1 MKQQY
6 WCIKTSD
13 LVKIIRSASVPALT
27 DPVTLH
33 SMFFKPIGSFMDIK
47 PFNEAEIKAFR
58 AETTGTADRIHLNN
72 AGASL
77 PPDIVVNTMVDF
89 LREEAFY
96 GGYETEAKY
105 RAQLDHTNVLI
116 AQLIHAHP
124 DEIALVENASAA
136 WDIAFNGLH
145 FERGDEV
152 IISEM
157 EYISNVLGVLN
168 AQKLYGI
175 VIKMIPNDA
184 EGNFPISALEAAITA
199 RTKLIAVTHVPAT
212 AGNVLPAA
220 AIGEVARKHHIVYLL
235 DTCQSAGQMPI
246 DVQAI
251 GCDMLA
257 VTGRK
262 YLRGPRGAGFLY
274 VRRQMLDKLK
284 LLFFDGRT
292 VGSVDQQGFVV
303 REDARR
309 FEWFEKNPAVTLG
322 LHKAVEYALNVGVD
336 RIWQRV
342 QHLAFLFR
350 KRLGELDHIIVHD
363 QGDEL
368 CGIVTFSVTGVPAAT
383 VKTTLA
389 TKNINVNIGF
399 AKSTL
404 YYMNRKGLDGI
415 VRASVH
421 YYNTEEE
428 IELVC
433 RELRAIS

>member
-1 MKQQY
+1 ME
-6 WCIKTSD
+6 
-13 LVKIIRSASVPALT
+13 V
-27 DPVTLH
+27 
-33 SMFFKPIGSFMDIK
+33 K
-47 PFNEAEIKAFR
+47 PFNEEEIQAFR
-58 AETTGTADRIHLNN
+58 AETTGTTDRIHLNN

-77 PPDIVVNTMVDF
+77 PPDIVVNTMVDY
-89 LREEAFY
+89 LREEALY

-105 RAQLDHTNVLI
+105 RTRLDHTHTLI

-145 FERGDEV
+145 FQQGDEV
-152 IISEM
+152 ITSEM
-157 EYISNVLGVLN
+157 EYVSNVLGLLN

-184 EGNFPISALEAAITA
+184 EGNFPVSALEAAITPK
-199 RTKLIAVTHVPAT
+199 TKLIAVTHVPASS
-212 AGNVLPAA
+212 GNVLPVA

-235 DTCQSAGQMPI
+235 DTCQSVGQIPV

-262 YLRGPRGAGFLY
+262 YLRGPRGSGFLY
-274 VRRQMLDKLK
+274 VRKQMLDKLK

-292 VGSVDQQGFVV
+292 VGHVNQQGFVV
-303 REDARR
+303 REGARR
-309 FEWFEKNPAVTLG
+309 FEWYEKNPAVVLG
-322 LHKAVEYALNVGVD
+322 LQQAVEYALGIGVE
-336 RIWQRV
+336 RIWQRI
-342 QHLAFLFR
+342 QYLAHLFR
-350 KRLGELDHIIVHD
+350 QRLHEMDGICVHD

-368 CGIVTFSVTGVPAAT
+368 CGIVTFSISGVPAAE
-383 VKTTLA
+383 VKTKLA
-389 TKNINVNIGF
+389 AKNINVNIGF

-415 VRASVH
+415 IRASVH

-428 IELVC
+428 IDMVC
-433 RELRAIS
+433 RELRALSVYRV

>member
-1 MKQQY
+1 MF
-6 WCIKTSD
+6 
-13 LVKIIRSASVPALT
+13 VKPAC
-27 DPVTLH
+27 
-33 SMFFKPIGSFMDIK
+33 SFMVATS
-47 PFNEAEIKAFR
+47 FNEAEIQAFR
-58 AETTGTADRIHLNN
+58 AETTGTAERIHLNN

-89 LREEAFY
+89 LREEALY
-96 GGYETEAKY
+96 GGYETEARY
-105 RAQLDHTNVLI
+105 RARLDHTHTLI

-136 WDIAFNGLH
+136 WDIAFNGLD
-145 FERGDEV
+145 FLQGDEV

-157 EYISNVLGVLN
+157 EYVSNVLGLLN

-184 EGNFPISALEAAITA
+184 EGNFPLSALEAAITV
-199 RTKLIAVTHVPAT
+199 RTKLIAITHVPST
-212 AGNVLPAA
+212 AGNILPAA
-220 AIGEVARKHHIVYLL
+220 AIGEVARKHNIVYLL
-235 DTCQSAGQMPI
+235 DACQSVGQMPV

-251 GCDMLA
+251 GCDMMA

-262 YLRGPRGAGFLY
+262 YLRGPRGSGFLY
-274 VRRQMLDKLK
+274 VRRQMQDQLK

-292 VGSVDQQGFVV
+292 VSSVNQQGFVV
-303 REDARR
+303 RADARR
-309 FEWFEKNPAVTLG
+309 FEWYEKNPAVMLG
-322 LHKAVEYALNVGVD
+322 LQKAVEYVLNIGVE
-336 RIWQRV
+336 RIWQRI
-342 QHLAFLFR
+342 QYLAFLFR
-350 KRLGELDHIIVHD
+350 QRLGELGITVHD

-368 CGIVTFSVTGVPAAT
+368 CGIVTFSVPGTPAAAI
-383 VKTTLA
+383 KTKLA
-389 TKNINVNIGF
+389 AKNINVQIGF

-433 RELRAIS
+433 EELRAMG

>member
-1 MKQQY
+1 ME
-6 WCIKTSD
+6 
-13 LVKIIRSASVPALT
+13 AN
-27 DPVTLH
+27 
-33 SMFFKPIGSFMDIK
+33 
-47 PFNEAEIKAFR
+47 PFTEAEIQAFR
-58 AETTGTADRIHLNN
+58 AETTGTASRIHLNN

-89 LREEAFY
+89 LREEALY

-105 RAQLDHTNVLI
+105 RTLLDHTHDLI

-145 FERGDEV
+145 FEPGDEV

-157 EYISNVLGVLN
+157 EYISNVLALLN

-184 EGNFPISALEAAITA
+184 EGNFPLSALEAAITA
-199 RTKLIAVTHVPAT
+199 RTKLIAITHVPAT

-220 AIGEVARKHHIVYLL
+220 AIGEVARKHHIIYLL
-235 DTCQSAGQMPI
+235 DACQSAGQMPI

-251 GCDMLA
+251 GCDLLA
-257 VTGRK
+257 VTARK

-284 LLFFDGRT
+284 VLFFDGRT
-292 VGSVDQQGFVV
+292 PASVNQQGFVV

-309 FEWFEKNPAVTLG
+309 FEWHEKNPAVTLG
-322 LHKAVEYALNVGVD
+322 LHKAVEYTLNIGVE
-336 RIWQRV
+336 RIWQRIQYLV
-342 QHLAFLFR
+342 FLFR
-350 KRLGELDHIIVHD
+350 KRLRELDAIIVHD
-363 QGDEL
+363 QGDDL
-368 CGIVTFSVTGVPAAT
+368 CGIVTLSVTGVPAAT
-383 VKTTLA
+383 VKTRLA
-389 TKNINVNIGF
+389 AKNINVNIGF

-433 RELRAIS
+433 RELSSVADFPIP

>member
-1 MKQQY
+1 ME
-6 WCIKTSD
+6 
-13 LVKIIRSASVPALT
+13 V
-27 DPVTLH
+27 
-33 SMFFKPIGSFMDIK
+33 K
-47 PFNEAEIKAFR
+47 PFTEAEIQELR
-58 AETTGTADRIHLNN
+58 AATKGTAERIHLNN
-72 AGASL
+72 AGAAL
-77 PPDIVVNTMVDF
+77 PPDAVVNAMVDF
-89 LREEAFY
+89 LREEALY

-105 RAQLDHTNVLI
+105 RTQLDHTHTLI
-116 AQLIHAHP
+116 AQLIQAHP

-136 WDIAFNGLH
+136 WDIAFNGLD
-145 FERGDEV
+145 FKQGDEV
-152 IISEM
+152 ITSEM
-157 EYISNVLGVLN
+157 EYASNVLGLLN

-184 EGNFPISALEAAITA
+184 EGNFPVSALEAAITA
-199 RTKLIAVTHVPAT
+199 RTKLIAVTHIPST

-220 AIGEVARKHHIVYLL
+220 EIGEVARKHGIVYLL
-235 DTCQSAGQMPI
+235 DACQSVGQMPV

-262 YLRGPRGAGFLY
+262 YLRGPRGSGFLY
-274 VRRQMLDKLK
+274 VRREMLDKLK

-292 VGSVDQQGFVV
+292 VTSMDQQGFVV

-309 FEWFEKNPAVTLG
+309 FEWYEKNFAVMMG
-322 LHKAVEYALNVGVD
+322 LQRAVEYALNIGVE
-336 RIWQRV
+336 RIWQRI
-342 QHLAFLFR
+342 QQLAFLFR
-350 KRLGELDHIIVHD
+350 QHLRELEGITVHD

-368 CGIVTFSVTGVPAAT
+368 CGIITFSIAGVPAAE
-383 VKTTLA
+383 VRAKLA
-389 TKNINVNIGF
+389 ARNMNVNIGF

-428 IELVC
+428 IEKVC
-433 RELRAIS
+433 GELRVIAQQKSHKTLS

>member
-1 MKQQY
+1 ME
-6 WCIKTSD
+6 
-13 LVKIIRSASVPALT
+13 
-27 DPVTLH
+27 
-33 SMFFKPIGSFMDIK
+33 IK
-47 PFNEAEIKAFR
+47 PFDKAEIQAFR
-58 AETTGTADRIHLNN
+58 METTGTANRIHLNN
-72 AGASL
+72 AGAAL

-89 LREEAFY
+89 LREEALF

-105 RAQLDHTNVLI
+105 RAQLNHTHTLI

-145 FERGDEV
+145 FQQGDEV
-152 IISEM
+152 IVSEM
-157 EYISNVLGVLN
+157 EYVSNVLGLLN

-184 EGNFPISALEAAITA
+184 EGNFPVNDLEAAINV
-199 RTKLIAVTHVPAT
+199 RTKLIAVTHVPST
-212 AGNVLPAA
+212 AGNVLPVA
-220 AIGEVARKHHIVYLL
+220 AIGEVARKHNIVYLL
-235 DTCQSAGQMPI
+235 DACQSVGQMPV

-262 YLRGPRGAGFLY
+262 YLRGPRGSGFLY
-274 VRRQMLDKLK
+274 VRRQMLDQLK

-292 VGSVDQQGFVV
+292 VSSVNQQDFVV
-303 REDARR
+303 RNDAQR
-309 FEWFEKNPAVTLG
+309 FEWYEKNFAVILG
-322 LHKAVEYALNVGVD
+322 LQKSVEYVLNIGIE
-336 RIWQRV
+336 RIWQRI
-342 QHLAFLFR
+342 QSLAFLFR
-350 KRLGELDHIIVHD
+350 QRLRELDGITVHD

-368 CGIVTFSVTGVPAAT
+368 CGIVTFSVSGVPAAT
-383 VKTTLA
+383 VKTKLA
-389 TKNINVNIGF
+389 AKNINVHIGI

-415 VRASVH
+415 IRASVH

-428 IELVC
+428 IEVVC
-433 RELRAIS
+433 RELRTVFL

>member
-1 MKQQY
+1 MEA
-6 WCIKTSD
+6 T
-13 LVKIIRSASVPALT
+13 
-27 DPVTLH
+27 
-33 SMFFKPIGSFMDIK
+33 
-47 PFNEAEIKAFR
+47 PFNEAEIQAFR
-58 AETTGTADRIHLNN
+58 AETTGTAERIHLNN

-89 LREEAFY
+89 LREEALY

-105 RAQLDHTNVLI
+105 RTRLDHTHTLI

-136 WDIAFNGLH
+136 WEIAFNGLD
-145 FERGDEV
+145 FQKGDEV

-157 EYISNVLGVLN
+157 EYVSNVLGLLN

-184 EGNFPISALEAAITA
+184 AGNFPINALEAAITA
-199 RTKLIAVTHVPAT
+199 RTRLIAVTHIPST

-220 AIGEVARKHHIVYLL
+220 AIGEVARKHHILYLL
-235 DTCQSAGQMPI
+235 DACQSVGQIPV

-262 YLRGPRGAGFLY
+262 YLRGPRGSGFLY

-284 LLFFDGRT
+284 VLFFDGRT
-292 VGSVDQQGFVV
+292 VSNVNQQGFVI

-309 FEWFEKNPAVTLG
+309 FEWYEKNPAVILG
-322 LHKAVEYALNVGVD
+322 LQKAVEYALNIGIE
-336 RIWQRV
+336 RIWQRIRY
-342 QHLAFLFR
+342 LAFLFR
-350 KRLGELDHIIVHD
+350 QRLRELDGIVVHD

-368 CGIVTFSVTGVPAAT
+368 CGIVTFSIAGVPAAA
-383 VKTTLA
+383 VKAKLA
-389 TKNINVNIGF
+389 AKNINVNIGF

-404 YYMNRKGLDGI
+404 YYMNRKGLESI
-415 VRASVH
+415 IRASVH

-428 IELVC
+428 IERVC
-433 RELRAIS
+433 LELRTELH